1 MTTGQRIKKAR
12 IEAHMTQ
19 DELAAKLNIPYQS
32 ISQWERNLRNPK
44 KENIKRIAE
53 ALGASITMFYDFS
66 PEEQSI
72 ITRFECALSDME
84 KKICAAKQENA
95 PEAEIEALEKKYE
108 LMVTTT
114 EEVLDNYIQSANVR
128 NQIELAVLQAEAI
141 LRHEKSASVK
151 QQEETDTE
159 YETARTLLK
168 TTFEQ
173 LNYEGQQKF
182 LAYMRE
188 LSSLLV
194 QIPNYQRKK

>member
-95 PEAEIEALEKKYE
+95 PEAEIEALEKKYK